1 MELLEEILRKERV
14 LNSFQFYNDAKWTC
28 SRKKKEKQFHSK
40 DYGLSAVAN
49 TKVCIDQ
56 VIHITAGRERPL
68 IIHNKL

>member
-1 MELLEEILRKERV
+1 MQNGLV
-14 LNSFQFYNDAKWTC
+14 LV
-28 SRKKKEKQFHSK
+28 KKKEKQFHSN